1 MSIRKSTNQIAILL
15 AMMLLAGCGWNPSKP
30 EDERK
35 AVQETI
41 ATFKQKDPAI
51 KKFFRNAYAYAVF
64 PSVGKGGMVVGG
76 AWGKG
81 KVLRHGRIIGSATLS
96 QATIGFQ
103 LGGQVY
109 SEIIFFRDRKAF
121 ERFKSNHLEFDAQ
134 VSAVLVTAG
143 AAATAAYSRGV
154 AVFVLPR
161 GGLMYEATVGGQSFT
176 FEPN

>member
-1 MSIRKSTNQIAILL
+1 MTSPQSIRLL
-15 AMMLLAGCGWNPSKP
+15 VTLAVVLSLAGCGWNPSKP
-30 EDERK
+30 EEERD
-35 AVQETI
+35 AVQEAI

-64 PSVGKGGMVVGG
+64 PSVGKGGMVIGG

-121 ERFKSNHLEFDAQ
+121 ERFKSNRLEFDAQ

-143 AAATAAYSRGV
+143 AAAKAAYSRGV
-154 AVFVLPR
+154 AVFVLPK

>member
-1 MSIRKSTNQIAILL
+1 MITRQSIRLL
-15 AMMLLAGCGWNPSKP
+15 ATLAVVLSLAGCGWNPSKP
-30 EDERK
+30 EDERN

-41 ATFKQKDPAI
+41 ATFKKKDPAI

-64 PSVGKGGMVVGG
+64 PSVGKGGMVIGG

-109 SEIIFFRDRKAF
+109 SEIIFFRDRQAF
-121 ERFKSNHLEFDAQ
+121 ERFKSNRLEFDAQ

-143 AAATAAYSRGV
+143 AAAKAAYSRGV